1 MRQRRRLL
9 LLPAL
14 ALLGVFYAFSL
25 AEGTRLDLDV
35 ALVFPTGV
43 LGAGILLATGVARDR
58 DWGALA
64 VGALVLGVG
73 LWADQGWVWAT
84 GLALAATGEA
94 WLLARIASRGR
105 DEPAG
110 LRSFPEAILVM
121 GGVLAA
127 NVWRLAALGL
137 FVAFFGEPLD
147 ARQLFVVAGA
157 GIAGAL
163 AGLPPFLRL
172 ATRPRAAS
180 VPEAVAY
187 WIGLPTAVL
196 LVFLPGG
203 RPELMFGVITLLA
216 WLAFRSAMWETV
228 VHNAVVATVAIS
240 ATAYGY
246 GPIHALVT
254 DSGFSPERALTV
266 GFGFVT
272 ACALCALPL
281 SVMMADQYAEQQA
294 FSAQRSM
301 LNDVL
306 ESAGS
311 TVIIATDPQGR
322 ITLFNTGA
330 KTILGYDED
339 EVVGKSP
346 AVFLDPQELANWA
359 LALRTEA
366 DFGQVCR
373 ALIWSGKSE
382 PMDWTYLRKDGE
394 RRLLSMTISPIQT
407 EHGTITGYLCAA
419 RDVTERVQAEQAL
432 QTALAH
438 EQEAVE
444 RLKAVDGVKDQFV
457 ATVSHELRTPMA
469 SIIGYT
475 EMLQDALADHPNARA
490 LLDFLDRIDRN
501 GNRMLVLIQDLLTLS
516 RVESHDLELVPEVV
530 DLRDLVTGAYD
541 DLRTRLGDRRLD
553 VSLRVPPS
561 PVTTECDPR
570 MIEQVITNLMSNAV
584 KFTPDGG
591 RIMISLRSNGTTSRF
606 VVSDN
611 GLGISETDQER
622 LFSRF
627 FRTFEAETRQI
638 QGSGLGLTIVQA
650 IVAVHGG
657 SITVDSAVGRG
668 STFAVE
674 LPCRLDDAARE
685 PAWEQG
691 APLVS

>member
-1 MRQRRRLL
+1 
-9 LLPAL
+9 
-14 ALLGVFYAFSL
+14 
-25 AEGTRLDLDV
+25 
-35 ALVFPTGV
+35 
-43 LGAGILLATGVARDR
+43 
-58 DWGALA
+58 
-64 VGALVLGVG
+64 
-73 LWADQGWVWAT
+73 
-84 GLALAATGEA
+84 
-94 WLLARIASRGR
+94 
-105 DEPAG
+105 
-110 LRSFPEAILVM
+110 
-121 GGVLAA
+121 
-127 NVWRLAALGL
+127 
-137 FVAFFGEPLD
+137 
-147 ARQLFVVAGA
+147 
-157 GIAGAL
+157 
-163 AGLPPFLRL
+163 
-172 ATRPRAAS
+172 
-180 VPEAVAY
+180 
-187 WIGLPTAVL
+187 
-196 LVFLPGG
+196 
-203 RPELMFGVITLLA
+203 
-216 WLAFRSAMWETV
+216 
-228 VHNAVVATVAIS
+228 
-240 ATAYGY
+240 
-246 GPIHALVT
+246 
-254 DSGFSPERALTV
+254 
-266 GFGFVT
+266 
-272 ACALCALPL
+272 
-281 SVMMADQYAEQQA
+281 MMADQYAEQQV

-330 KTILGYDED
+330 EAIVGYDEG
-339 EVVGKSP
+339 EVTGQSP
-346 AVFLDPQELANWA
+346 AIFLDGQEIANWA

-366 DFGQVCR
+366 DFGQICR
-373 ALIWSGKSE
+373 ALIWSGKTE
-382 PMDWTYLRKDGE
+382 PMDWTYVRKDGE

-407 EHGTITGYLCAA
+407 EHGSITGYLCAA
-419 RDVTERVQAEQAL
+419 RDVTERAQAEEAL

-475 EMLQDALADHPNARA
+475 EMLQEALADHPNAQA

-516 RVESHDLELVPEVV
+516 RVESRELALAPEVV
-530 DLRDLVTGAYD
+530 DLRDLVSGAYD
-541 DLRTRLGDRRLD
+541 DLRTRLSGRRLD
-553 VSLRVPPS
+553 VSLRLPPA

-591 RIMISLRSNGTTSRF
+591 RIMISLRSNGTSSRF

-611 GLGISETDQER
+611 GLGISEADQER

-627 FRTFEAETRQI
+627 FRTYEAESRQI

-657 SITVDSAVGRG
+657 SISVDSEIGRG

-674 LPCRLDDAARE
+674 LPCTLDASAGE
-685 PAWEQG
+685 PTWEQG